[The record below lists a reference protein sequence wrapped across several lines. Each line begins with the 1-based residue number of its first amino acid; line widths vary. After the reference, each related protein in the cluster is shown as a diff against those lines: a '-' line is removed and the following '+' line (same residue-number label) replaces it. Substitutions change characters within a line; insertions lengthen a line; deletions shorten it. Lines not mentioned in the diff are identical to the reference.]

1 MEENP
6 RKANP
11 EKVRNRLEKAL
22 LIIIADISG
31 SMEGEPIDQVNKGIS
46 VMRNFILKDP
56 TLATQFELAIIT
68 FHDHAEVSREFDL
81 VMPEHEFERFTAGGR
96 TNTMAAMNK
105 AVDMA
110 RARKDKLKSEGIRYY
125 RPIIALLTDGQS
137 TNSDQE
143 IDVLDKKIQEEAD
156 NKGIYL
162 LPFAIGDNANLE
174 ELAKIAHVDKGA
186 DPVVYKMDDMTKFGD
201 LFVFLSASAGAA
213 VAGGGQ
219 AAVPLDPTIAKPIV
233 INLDLST

>member
-22 LIIIADISG
+22 LIIVADISG

-110 RARKDKLKSEGIRYY
+110 RA
-125 RPIIALLTDGQS
+125 Q
-137 TNSDQE
+137 
-143 IDVLDKKIQEEAD
+143 
-156 NKGIYL
+156 
-162 LPFAIGDNANLE
+162 
-174 ELAKIAHVDKGA
+174 
-186 DPVVYKMDDMTKFGD
+186 
-201 LFVFLSASAGAA
+201 
-213 VAGGGQ
+213 GQ
-219 AAVPLDPTIAKPIV
+219 A
-233 INLDLST
+233 